1 MTHARGEPD
10 MTRRVSGSFDVTM
23 APEPDAF
30 PGRRRLD
37 KRYHGA
43 LDASGQGQMLAVM
56 DPALGS
62 GAYVA
67 LERVNGALEGREGSF
82 VIRHSALM
90 DRGQPTL
97 EIVVVPDS
105 GTGAL
110 AGITGRMAIRIEA
123 GGQHVYD
130 FDYTLP

>member
-1 MTHARGEPD
+1 
-10 MTRRVSGSFDVTM
+10 MTRRVSGPFDVTIQS
-23 APEPDAF
+23 ESDAF
-30 PGRRRLD
+30 PSRRRLD

-43 LDASGQGQMLAVM
+43 LDAGAQGQMLALM

-67 LERVNGALEGREGSF
+67 LERVSGALEGREGSF
-82 VIRHSALM
+82 VIQHSALM
-90 DRGQPTL
+90 DRGRPTL
-97 EIVVVPDS
+97 DIVVVPDS

-110 AGITGRMAIRIEA
+110 AGLTGRMAIRIEA
-123 GGQHVYD
+123 GGAHFYD